1 MKAATAIGIGAGV
14 FALLLAS
21 TMEGTHPMAFFNIS
35 ALIIVLGGTGAATL
49 SSVGLDTMKRI
60 PALYKMAFSPPEL
73 DVPGRVAL
81 IVSIAEQ
88 ARREGLLALD
98 AQLAEIDDEFT
109 RKGLQLVVDGTDPE
123 LVREILEA
131 EVDGMAA
138 RHSAGATAFEKA
150 GGYAPTMGIIGTV
163 MGLVH
168 VLQNL
173 SAPSTL
179 GPAIS
184 TAFIATLL
192 GVGSANVIFLPVASR
207 LRALSAAELE
217 LRTLTLD
224 GILAV
229 QAGDNPRVV
238 GDKLSSFVPPAER
251 GGEES
256 EQSSARSEAADTPPA
271 AAASEPAAEAA

>member
-1 MKAATAIGIGAGV
+1 MRAATAIGIALGLAGMLVGA
-14 FALLLAS
+14 L
-21 TMEGTHPMAFFNIS
+21 MEGTTPAAFMNVP
-35 ALIIVLGGTGAATL
+35 ALLIVLVGTYGATL
-49 SSVGLDTMKRI
+49 ASVGWGPMRKVPR
-60 PALYKMAFSPPEL
+60 LYTLAFSPRQQDLRE
-73 DVPGRVAL
+73 RVDL
-81 IVSIAEQ
+81 LVSIAEQ

-98 AQLAEIDDEFT
+98 AQSGDIDDEFT
-109 RKGLQLVVDGTDPE
+109 RMGLLLVVDGTDPE

-131 EVDGMAA
+131 EIDGMEA
-138 RHSAGATAFEKA
+138 RHHVGAAAFEKA

-173 SAPSTL
+173 ADPSSL

-192 GVGSANVIFLPVASR
+192 GVGSANLVFLPVAVR
-207 LRALSAAELE
+207 LRNLSDEEVE

-238 GDKLSSFVPPAER
+238 ADKLSSYVPPAER
-251 GGEES
+251 AG
-256 EQSSARSEAADTPPA
+256 QDDDNVTPLQQREAA
-271 AAASEPAAEAA
+271 

>member
-1 MKAATAIGIGAGV
+1 M
-14 FALLLAS
+14 L
-21 TMEGTHPMAFFNIS
+21 
-35 ALIIVLGGTGAATL
+35 IVLVGTYGATMA
-49 SSVGLDTMKRI
+49 SVGWGPMSKI
-60 PALYKMAFSPPEL
+60 PKLYKLAFSPRQQDLRE
-73 DVPGRVAL
+73 RVDL
-81 IVSIAEQ
+81 LVGIAEQ
-88 ARREGLLALD
+88 ARKEGLLALD
-98 AQLAEIDDEFT
+98 AQLGDIDDEFT
-109 RKGLQLVVDGTDPE
+109 RKGLQLVVDGTDPD

-131 EVDGMAA
+131 EIDGMET
-138 RHSAGATAFEKA
+138 RHRAGAAPFEKA

-173 SAPSTL
+173 ADPSSL

-192 GVGSANVIFLPVASR
+192 GVGTANLVFLPVAVR
-207 LRALSAAELE
+207 LKALSEEEVE

-238 GDKLSSFVPPAER
+238 ADKLISYVPPSER
-251 GGEES
+251 TEVEE
-256 EQSSARSEAADTPPA
+256 ENVTPIQQREAA
-271 AAASEPAAEAA
+271 

>member
-1 MKAATAIGIGAGV
+1 MKAATAIGIGAGIAGLL
-14 FALLLAS
+14 FAS
-21 TMEGTHPMAFFNIS
+21 MMEGTQPMAFFNIP
-35 ALIIVLGGTGAATL
+35 ALIIVLVGTGGATL
-49 SSVGLDTMKRI
+49 ASVGMDVMKRT
-60 PALYKMAFSPPEL
+60 PALYKMAFSPPEQDL
-73 DVPGRVAL
+73 RSRVDL
-81 IVSIAEQ
+81 LVSIAEQ

-131 EVDGMAA
+131 EIDGMIA
-138 RHSAGATAFEKA
+138 RHHGGITAFEKA

-173 SAPSTL
+173 SDPSSL

-192 GVGSANVIFLPVASR
+192 GVGAANVIFLPVAAR
-207 LRALSAAELE
+207 LKGLSGAETE
-217 LRTLTLD
+217 LRSLTLE
-224 GILAV
+224 GLISV

-238 GDKLSSFVPPAER
+238 GDKLSSYVPPAER
-251 GGEES
+251 AGADEEK
-256 EQSSARSEAADTPPA
+256 A
-271 AAASEPAAEAA
+271 AARGASASAPGEPAVAAEAA

>member
-14 FALLLAS
+14 AALLLAS
-21 TMEGTHPMAFFNIS
+21 MMEGTQPMAFFNIP
-35 ALIIVLGGTGAATL
+35 ALIIVLVGTGSATL
-49 SSVGLDTMKRI
+49 ASVGIDTMKRL
-60 PALYKMAFSPPEL
+60 PALYKLAFKPPEL
-73 DVPGRVAL
+73 DITGRVAL
-81 IVSIAEQ
+81 LVSIAEQ

-98 AQLAEIDDEFT
+98 AQLAGIEDEFT

-131 EVDGMAA
+131 EMDGMAT
-138 RHSAGATAFEKA
+138 RHSAGAVAFEKA

-173 SAPSTL
+173 AAPSTL

-184 TAFIATLL
+184 TAFIATLM
-192 GVGSANVIFLPVASR
+192 GVGAANLVFLPVATR
-207 LRALSAAELE
+207 
-217 LRTLTLD
+217 LRTLSSGEAELRILTLE

-238 GDKLSSFVPPAER
+238 ADRLRSHVAPAER
-251 GGEES
+251 DADGAP
-256 EQSSARSEAADTPPA
+256 ARDAGPTPVADPVPEAA
-271 AAASEPAAEAA
+271 